1 MDRIWAPWRVEYIR
15 HPGPGCFLCVAARST
30 DPESSLVVEKGAGAF
45 VIMNRFPYN
54 NGHVMI
60 APYRHICGLEHL
72 NDDEVSE
79 IHRLQVRIIA
89 ALNRAF
95 KPQGFNIGIN
105 QGSIAGAGVADH
117 IHIHVVPRWSGDT
130 NFMPVL
136 SDTKVVSE
144 ALLSTYRQI
153 RSELLRLDHP

>member
-1 MDRIWAPWRVEYIR
+1 MNRIWAPWRVEYIR
-15 HPGPGCFLCVAARST
+15 HPGPGCFLCTATRHA
-30 DPESSLVVEKGAGAF
+30 DLESSLVLEKGTAAF

-60 APYRHICGLEHL
+60 APYRHIQGLEYL
-72 NDDEVSE
+72 NDDEVHE

-105 QGSIAGAGVADH
+105 QGSVAGAGVADH
-117 IHIHVVPRWSGDT
+117 IHLHVVPRWSGDT

-136 SDTKVVSE
+136 SETKVISE